1 MLPVLHLHYYALVV
15 IRLAK
20 HVIDE
25 RAVIPVLRWL
35 LLVQKGDM
43 EDTFSFGLQTS
54 EAKTAGLTNQQ
65 VEQLIAAY
73 GERIPISCISSF
85 REMLQSTTM
94 SYSEVQVVLMQMKD
108 PIISLVLSIVV
119 GYLGVGRFYVG
130 DIGLGVIKLI
140 TCGGLYVWWLV
151 DIFTIMGKTRMRNYE
166 QLSQILQ

>member
-1 MLPVLHLHYYALVV
+1 
-15 IRLAK
+15 
-20 HVIDE
+20 
-25 RAVIPVLRWL
+25 
-35 LLVQKGDM
+35 M
-43 EDTFSFGLQTS
+43 EDNFSFGLQTS

-73 GERIPISCISSF
+73 GERIPISYISSF

-94 SYSEVQVVLMQMKD
+94 SYSEVQIVLMQMKD

-119 GYLGVGRFYVG
+119 GYLGVDRFYVG

-166 QLSQILQ
+166 QLTQVLQ

>member
-1 MLPVLHLHYYALVV
+1 
-15 IRLAK
+15 
-20 HVIDE
+20 
-25 RAVIPVLRWL
+25 
-35 LLVQKGDM
+35 M

-85 REMLQSTTM
+85 REILQSTTM

-119 GYLGVGRFYVG
+119 GYLGVDRFYVG